1 MYDMDKET
9 YYRFDGERCSNCH
22 AGILVDNHG
31 NKKCTNNYTYCDYSV
46 NKPLI
51 NDIKK
56 ECIHMVMRHLDFN
69 KSNEGKLLLASI
81 AILTTSKFMYMGK
94 EIDGTKLTPDE
105 IINKLKE

>member
-1 MYDMDKET
+1 MDKET

-56 ECIHMVMRHLDFN
+56 C
-69 KSNEGKLLLASI
+69 
-81 AILTTSKFMYMGK
+81 
-94 EIDGTKLTPDE
+94 
-105 IINKLKE
+105 